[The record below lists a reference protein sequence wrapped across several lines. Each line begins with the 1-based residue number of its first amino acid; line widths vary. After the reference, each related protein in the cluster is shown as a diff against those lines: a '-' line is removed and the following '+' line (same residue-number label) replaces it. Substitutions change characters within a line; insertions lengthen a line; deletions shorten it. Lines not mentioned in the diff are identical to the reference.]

1 MRSALALV
9 VVAAFAAA
17 DARADVIIR
26 GGPVLIRVGGPPVVV
41 PVQRTIIQT
50 EAPPPPV
57 EVQPPPGVPLEIA
70 PPAQPVP
77 LPGSFVPVDPARPLT
92 VKEFACSFQP
102 TCGTHNVVVLHPF
115 TRCPVNVCFT
125 LPSGCARVKVKK
137 CVRERIVFDFGR
149 KEVEIVFLRKGGVRV
164 RG

>member
-1 MRSALALV
+1 MRCALALV
-9 VVAAFAAA
+9 VAVVAA

-41 PVQRTIIQT
+41 PVQRAVVQ
-50 EAPPPPV
+50 PPV

-77 LPGSFVPVDPARPLT
+77 LPGSTVPLDPARPLT
-92 VKEFACSFQP
+92 VKEFVCSFQP
-102 TCGTHNVVVLHPF
+102 TCGTHSVVLLHPF
-115 TRCPVNVCFT
+115 TNCPVNVCFT
-125 LPSGCARVKVKK
+125 LPSGCGKVKVKK
-137 CVRERIVFDFGR
+137 CLRERVVFDFGR

>member
-1 MRSALALV
+1 MRSALALAI
-9 VVAAFAAA
+9 VATFAAA
-17 DARADVIIR
+17 ESRADVIIR
-26 GGPVLIRVGGPPVVV
+26 GGPVVVRVGGPPVVV
-41 PVQRTIIQT
+41 PVQRVIIQT
-50 EAPPPPV
+50 QAPPPPV

-77 LPGSFVPVDPARPLT
+77 LPGATVPLVPARPLT

-102 TCGTHNVVVLHPF
+102 TCGTHHVVLLHPF
-115 TRCPVNVCFT
+115 THCPVNVCFT
-125 LPSGCARVKVKK
+125 LPAGCAKVKLKK
-137 CVRERIVFDFGR
+137 CVRERVVFDFGR